1 MLRGTPASPR
11 PVYIAFAAFGGLWG
25 TWGAALPAVRD
36 ATAVGEGQLGAALL
50 CIGLG
55 ALPAMLLAGRAVD
68 RFGGRAVAVALVLMS
83 ATGVLVATVARGQG
97 SLAAL
102 LLLLGATSGAADVGA
117 NAAAGAAERAAGRPV
132 VTRAHGVFSSG
143 VVVSS
148 LVTGGMEAAGLPVV
162 VSFALVVVASLVA
175 AAALWP
181 VRLTAGAREP
191 RRPAAPGGRRSRAVP
206 LVVTGLIAALA
217 LAVENAHQSWG
228 AVFLGDELSV
238 PAGVAALAPAVF
250 AGVTAATRFVAGAS
264 ERLPAGPLLSGGAVA
279 AAAGSVL
286 FASSSAPDTALAG
299 LALAAV
305 GTSVL
310 FPTLLRE
317 SLKNVPAEVRGR
329 STSTVATTAY
339 LGFVLGPVYVG
350 TLADAAGLRA
360 AILGVA
366 GLAAVTALLAWPV
379 ARWAGRTVA
388 GRAEEDVR
396 PARRPRRPAPPR

>member
-1 MLRGTPASPR
+1 MLRATPRPTPR

-25 TWGAALPAVRD
+25 TWGAALPGVRD
-36 ATAVGEGQLGAALL
+36 AAGVSEGQLGAALL

-68 RFGGRAVAVALVLMS
+68 RFGGRAVAIALVLMAS
-83 ATGVLVATVARGQG
+83 TGVLVATVARSPG

-117 NAAAGAAERAAGRPV
+117 NAVAGEAERAAGRPV
-132 VTRAHGVFSSG
+132 VTRAHGVFSTG
-143 VVVSS
+143 VVASS
-148 LVTGGMEAAGLPVV
+148 LLTGGLEAAGLPVV
-162 VSFALVVVASLVA
+162 VPFALVVVASLVA
-175 AAALWP
+175 AGALWRI
-181 VRLTAGAREP
+181 RLTAGESEQ
-191 RRPAAPGGRRSRAVP
+191 RRVAAPRRSRAMP

-228 AVFLGDELSV
+228 AVFLADELSV
-238 PAGVAALAPAVF
+238 PGGVAALAPAVF

-264 ERLPAGPLLSGGAVA
+264 ERLPAGPLLTGGAVA

-286 FASSSAPDTALAG
+286 FASSSAPGTALAG

-317 SLKNVPAEVRGR
+317 SLRNVPAEMRGR
-329 STSTVATTAY
+329 STSAVATTAY

-379 ARWAGRTVA
+379 ARWAGRAAA
-388 GRAEEDVR
+388 GRAEEDLR
-396 PARRPRRPAPPR
+396 PARRPRRPVRPT

>member
-1 MLRGTPASPR
+1 M
-11 PVYIAFAAFGGLWG
+11 
-25 TWGAALPAVRD
+25 
-36 ATAVGEGQLGAALL
+36 
-50 CIGLG
+50 
-55 ALPAMLLAGRAVD
+55 
-68 RFGGRAVAVALVLMS
+68 
-83 ATGVLVATVARGQG
+83 
-97 SLAAL
+97 
-102 LLLLGATSGAADVGA
+102 
-117 NAAAGAAERAAGRPV
+117 
-132 VTRAHGVFSSG
+132 
-143 VVVSS
+143 
-148 LVTGGMEAAGLPVV
+148 
-162 VSFALVVVASLVA
+162 
-175 AAALWP
+175 
-181 VRLTAGAREP
+181 
-191 RRPAAPGGRRSRAVP
+191 P

-264 ERLPAGPLLSGGAVA
+264 ERLPAGPLLTGGAVA

-286 FASSSAPDTALAG
+286 FASSSAPGTALAG

-317 SLKNVPAEVRGR
+317 SLRNVPAEVRGR

-379 ARWAGRTVA
+379 ARWAGRAAA

-396 PARRPRRPAPPR
+396 PARRPRRPVPPT

>member
-1 MLRGTPASPR
+1 MLRATPRLSPR

-36 ATAVGEGQLGAALL
+36 AAGVSEGQLGAALL

-68 RFGGRAVAVALVLMS
+68 RFGGRAVAVALVLMAS
-83 ATGVLVATVARGQG
+83 TGVLVATVARSPV

-102 LLLLGATSGAADVGA
+102 LLLLGATSGAADVGE

-132 VTRAHGVFSSG
+132 VTRAHGVFSTG

-148 LVTGGMEAAGLPVV
+148 LLTGGMEAAGLPVV
-162 VSFALVVVASLVA
+162 VPFALVVVASLVA
-175 AAALWP
+175 AGALWRL
-181 VRLTAGAREP
+181 RLTAGGGEP
-191 RRPAAPGGRRSRAVP
+191 RRVAAPRRSRAMP

-264 ERLPAGPLLSGGAVA
+264 ERLPAGPLLTGGAVA

-286 FASSSAPDTALAG
+286 FASSSAPGTALAG

-317 SLKNVPAEVRGR
+317 SLRNVPAEVRGR

-379 ARWAGRTVA
+379 ARWAGRAAA
-388 GRAEEDVR
+388 GRAEEDVS
-396 PARRPRRPAPPR
+396 PARRPRRPVPPT